1 MKGKILVIMICTLL
15 ISLALLTIIAEGE
28 IQTTYEDDVEISIT
42 AGFRGKDFGLG
53 VCVETLNHKTEN
65 VTATFYITF
74 DYFLINDRDFSY
86 EWDETIPPESSYTI
100 HISCSPCR
108 PGGIKFVS
116 ITVEVEGKIVTRNGF
131 SINNLLILFK

>member
-74 DYFLINDRDFSY
+74 DYFLINDRDFSD
-86 EWDETIPPESSYTI
+86 EWDEIIPPELPHTV
-100 HISCSPCR
+100 HISCSPCI

-116 ITVEVEGKIVTRNGF
+116 ITVEVEDKIITRNGF